1 MENLYEKLDI
11 LKRQLDDTTCVK
23 ELKRLY
29 KEIIKDKDLIELI
42 KKYNCTKDERIKE
55 NILANPIIREYKHQ
69 EAQLN
74 FLILEIN
81 QELKQITKDKCGLWK

>member
-29 KEIIKDKDLIELI
+29 KEIIKDKDLSLI
-42 KKYNCTKDERIKE
+42 HI
-55 NILANPIIREYKHQ
+55 
-69 EAQLN
+69 
-74 FLILEIN
+74 
-81 QELKQITKDKCGLWK
+81 